1 MSDDPRQDLFDL
13 LESAVGEVFPGC
25 VALVWRDGATLY
37 HEAHGTVATHPWI
50 PAEGRPVERETVY
63 DLASLTKVLSTT
75 TLAALAVSEGV
86 LELDAAVPEPW
97 NAGCPGATLADL
109 LEHCSGY
116 AAHREYFDMV
126 EPYSA
131 EGILEKIAQTAPAYP
146 LRSKAVY
153 SDLGF
158 MVLGRWLEQAYGREL
173 EVLFTDKVM
182 LPLGLDDRP
191 IPHLGFHPLNGNPPP
206 PRPDRDHIAPT
217 EVYDEALHPGGVPSH
232 FDVRK
237 NASVAHGVVHDDN
250 AFVWGGVAGHAG
262 LFGTAHGVL
271 EVARAWLQ
279 NLLPGLEPAV
289 RDRFW
294 QRSSVPGS
302 TRRLGWDGPSPDGS
316 GTAGRALTS
325 SAVGHTGYTGT
336 SLWTDPDAESGPTIF
351 VLLSNRVHPTRTSD
365 GIKALRP
372 RFHEA
377 AARLATEGHVDRPL
391 IPQ

>member
-1 MSDDPRQDLFDL
+1 MTDPRQALFDL

-37 HEAHGTVATHPWI
+37 HEAHGTVATHRWI
-50 PAEGRPVERETVY
+50 PAEGKPVVRDQIY
-63 DLASLTKVLSTT
+63 DLASLTKVLCTT
-75 TLAALAVSEGV
+75 SIAALAVSEGV
-86 LELDAAVPEPW
+86 LELDAPVPAPW
-97 NAGCPGATLADL
+97 SAGCPGATLADL

-116 AAHREYFDMV
+116 AAHHEFFNEV

-131 EGILEKIAQTAPAYP
+131 DGILERIVATSPAYP

-158 MVLGRWLEQAYGREL
+158 MVLGRWLEQAYGRDL
-173 EVLFTDKVM
+173 DVLFTDKVM
-182 LPLGLDDRP
+182 LALGLDDKP
-191 IPHLGFHPLNGNPPP
+191 IPHLGFYRLHGYPPK
-206 PRPDRDHIAPT
+206 PRPHRERIAPT
-217 EVYDEALHPGGVPSH
+217 EIYDDALHPGGVPSH

-237 NASVAHGVVHDDN
+237 NSSVAHGLVHDDN

-262 LFGTAHGVL
+262 LFGTAQGVL
-271 EVARAWLQ
+271 DVARAWVL
-279 NLLPGLEPAV
+279 NLLPGLSPAV

-294 QRSSVPGS
+294 QPSIVAGS

-316 GTAGRALTS
+316 GTAGRAVTA

-336 SLWTDPDAESGPTIF
+336 SVWVDPDAAGGPTIY
-351 VLLSNRVHPTRTSD
+351 VLLSNRVHPVRTND
-365 GIKALRP
+365 AIKAFRP

-377 AARLATEGHVDRPL
+377 ATSL
-391 IPQ
+391 

>member
-1 MSDDPRQDLFDL
+1 MTNPRQALFDL

-37 HEAHGTVATHPWI
+37 HEAHGTVATHRWI
-50 PAEGRPVERETVY
+50 PAEGKPVVRDQIY
-63 DLASLTKVLSTT
+63 DLASLTKILCTT
-75 TLAALAVSEGV
+75 SLTALAVSEGV
-86 LELDAAVPEPW
+86 LELDAPVPEPW

-116 AAHREYFDMV
+116 AAHREYFNEV

-131 EGILEKIAQTAPAYP
+131 DGILERIVATPPAYP

-158 MVLGRWLEQAYGREL
+158 MVLGRWLEQAYGRDL

-182 LPLGLDDRP
+182 LALGLEDKP
-191 IPHLGFHPLNGNPPP
+191 IPHLGFHPLHGYPAK
-206 PRPDRDHIAPT
+206 PRPHRERIAPT
-217 EVYDEALHPGGVPSH
+217 EVYDEELHPDGVPSH

-237 NASVAHGVVHDDN
+237 NSSVAHGFVHDDN

-271 EVARAWLQ
+271 EVARAWVL
-279 NLLPGLEPAV
+279 NLLPGLSPAV

-294 QRSSVPGS
+294 QPSTVEGS

-316 GTAGRALTS
+316 GTAGRAVTP

-336 SLWTDPDAESGPTIF
+336 SLWVDPDAERGPTIF
-351 VLLSNRVHPTRTSD
+351 VLLSNRVHPVRTND
-365 GIKALRP
+365 AIKAFRP
-372 RFHEA
+372 KFHEA
-377 AARLATEGHVDRPL
+377 AVQL
-391 IPQ
+391 

>member
-1 MSDDPRQDLFDL
+1 MTDPRQALFDL

-37 HEAHGTVATHPWI
+37 HEAHGTVATHRWI
-50 PAEGRPVERETVY
+50 PAEGKPVVRDQIY
-63 DLASLTKVLSTT
+63 DLASLTKILCTT
-75 TLAALAVSEGV
+75 SLAALAVSEGV
-86 LELDAAVPEPW
+86 LELDAPVPEPW

-116 AAHREYFDMV
+116 AAHREYFNEV

-131 EGILEKIAQTAPAYP
+131 DGILERIVATPPAYP

-182 LPLGLDDRP
+182 LALGLDDKP
-191 IPHLGFHPLNGNPPP
+191 IPHLGFYPLHGYPPK
-206 PRPDRDHIAPT
+206 PRAHRERIAPT
-217 EVYDEALHPGGVPSH
+217 EIYDEDLHPAGVPSH

-237 NASVAHGVVHDDN
+237 NSSVAHGFVHDDN

-271 EVARAWLQ
+271 EVARAWVL
-279 NLLPGLEPAV
+279 NLLPGLSPAV

-294 QRSSVPGS
+294 QPSTVEGS
-302 TRRLGWDGPSPDGS
+302 TRRLGWDGPSPDGG
-316 GTAGRALTS
+316 GTAGRAVTA

-336 SLWTDPDAESGPTIF
+336 SLWVDPEAEGGPTIY
-351 VLLSNRVHPTRTSD
+351 VLLSNRVHPVRTND
-365 GIKALRP
+365 AIKAFRP
-372 RFHEA
+372 KFHEA
-377 AARLATEGHVDRPL
+377 AVSL
-391 IPQ
+391 

>member
-1 MSDDPRQDLFDL
+1 MTDPRQALFDL

-37 HEAHGTVATHPWI
+37 HEAHGTVASHRWI
-50 PAEGRPVERETVY
+50 PAEGKPVVRDQIY
-63 DLASLTKVLSTT
+63 DLASLTKILCTT
-75 TLAALAVSEGV
+75 SLAALAVSEGV
-86 LELDAAVPEPW
+86 LELDAPVPEPW

-116 AAHREYFDMV
+116 VAHREYFNEV
-126 EPYSA
+126 EPYGA
-131 EGILEKIAQTAPAYP
+131 DAILERIVATPPGYP

-158 MVLGRWLEQAYGREL
+158 MVLGRWLEQAYGRDL

-182 LPLGLDDRP
+182 LALGLDDKP
-191 IPHLGFHPLNGNPPP
+191 IPHLGFYPLHGYPAK
-206 PRPDRDHIAPT
+206 PRPHRDRIAPT
-217 EVYDEALHPGGVPSH
+217 EIYDEDLHPDGVPSH

-237 NASVAHGVVHDDN
+237 NSSVAHGFVHDDN

-271 EVARAWLQ
+271 EVARAWVL
-279 NLLPGLEPAV
+279 NLLPGLSPAV

-294 QRSSVPGS
+294 QPSTVPDS

-316 GTAGRALTS
+316 GTSGRAMS
-325 SAVGHTGYTGT
+325 PKAVGHTGYTGT
-336 SLWTDPDAESGPTIF
+336 SLWVDPDAKGGPMIC
-351 VLLSNRVHPTRTSD
+351 VLLSNRVHPVRTND
-365 GIKALRP
+365 AIKAFRP
-372 RFHEA
+372 KFHEA
-377 AARLATEGHVDRPL
+377 AVSL
-391 IPQ
+391 